1 MAEIKNYTLNF
12 GSGPAA
18 RGAAL
23 TCPAGKLAFTE
34 IALSSIGG
42 MAARSRLDY

>member
-23 TCPAGKLAFTE
+23 TCAARKSAFTE
-34 IALSSIGG
+34 IELSSFGCI
-42 MAARSRLDY
+42 AARSKASC